1 MENKPRMISG
11 TQLVF
16 LLLISRLFTL
26 FTFVPRAR
34 TAASGSTALLCIP
47 LAGAAGSTVMGTFP
61 VWPSGAVTVIIVVP
75 GVFVLTVQ

>member
-34 TAASGSTALLCIP
+34 TAASGSTALL
-47 LAGAAGSTVMGTFP
+47 
-61 VWPSGAVTVIIVVP
+61 
-75 GVFVLTVQ
+75 